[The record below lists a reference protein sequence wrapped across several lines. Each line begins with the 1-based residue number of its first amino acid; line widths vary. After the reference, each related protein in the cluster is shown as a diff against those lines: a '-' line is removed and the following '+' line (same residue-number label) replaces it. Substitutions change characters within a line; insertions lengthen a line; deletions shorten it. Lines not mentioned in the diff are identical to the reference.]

1 MVRHYPKIYGRLV
14 HFMMLIGISA
24 WLLACS
30 GGPKATLKLEDA
42 IERTSE
48 SQREA
53 KEFNERL
60 VGMVGPAPQTQDYQI
75 SEGDLLD
82 VTVFEANELKREVR
96 VGDRGAILLPLLGA
110 VDVKGMTTREAA
122 EKIEGA
128 YRKKYLQ
135 DPHVDIFV
143 KEYRGGKITLLGA
156 LNKPGTVDFFG
167 RQCLLDV
174 LARGEGLTDKAGR
187 TVQVRRAGD
196 DPQHPTTFFVDLD
209 DIVVRGQSELNI
221 PIQRGDVIYV
231 PDMGMVFVDGA
242 VKNPRNVGVRPG
254 MTIQE
259 AIVEA
264 GGFKSTADEA
274 NIKVVRKMPEGKRDV
289 IKVSINDLRA
299 GSAPELQVKDRDLI
313 FVETDKFEALIYGL
327 KLNFFTGLVGVGY
340 TPPPQ

>member
-1 MVRHYPKIYGRLV
+1 
-14 HFMMLIGISA
+14 
-24 WLLACS
+24 
-30 GGPKATLKLEDA
+30 
-42 IERTSE
+42 
-48 SQREA
+48 
-53 KEFNERL
+53 
-60 VGMVGPAPQTQDYQI
+60 
-75 SEGDLLD
+75 
-82 VTVFEANELKREVR
+82 
-96 VGDRGAILLPLLGA
+96 
-110 VDVKGMTTREAA
+110 
-122 EKIEGA
+122 
-128 YRKKYLQ
+128 
-135 DPHVDIFV
+135 
-143 KEYRGGKITLLGA
+143 LGA

-187 TVQVRRAGD
+187 TVQVRRAGG
-196 DPQHPTTFFVDLD
+196 DPQHPTTFFVDLG
-209 DIVVRGQSELNI
+209 DIVVRGRSELNI

-254 MTIQE
+254 MTIHE

-264 GGFKSTADEA
+264 GGFKSTADEG

-299 GSAPELQVKDRDLI
+299 GSTPELQVKDRDLI
-313 FVETDKFEALIYGL
+313 FVETDKLEALIYGL